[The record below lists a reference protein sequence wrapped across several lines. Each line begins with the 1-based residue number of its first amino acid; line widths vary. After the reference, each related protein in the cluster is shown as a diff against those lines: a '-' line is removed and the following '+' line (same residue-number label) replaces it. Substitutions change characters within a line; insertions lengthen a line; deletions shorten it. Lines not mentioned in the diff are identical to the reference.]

1 LYLKLKVIIM
11 SRFFIFISILIISVS
26 FQYIRDNK
34 IERLHEKFVSSKA
47 SVFRDFKT
55 HVESVYPDLENFR
68 FYCEKPDKI
77 DQEYI
82 NCHANFYLNHEKKE
96 FSVKCD
102 MNQNGCI
109 QI

>member
-1 LYLKLKVIIM
+1 M

-96 FSVKCD
+96 FSAKCD